1 MKDLRSMCNPAPKK
15 DFVKIARNIVAAG
28 EYNIEQLILAD
39 NKKHLYTSMA
49 QIKFDDIDEILIEL
63 GNLFC
68 TRQTQLDAEHRR
80 IGNCDYIEFTLK
92 V

>member
-1 MKDLRSMCNPAPKK
+1 MKDLRSMCKPEPKK

-28 EYNIEQLILAD
+28 EYNIEQLILED
-39 NKKHLYTSMA
+39 NKKRLYTSMV
-49 QIKFDDIDEILIEL
+49 QIKFDDIDEIMVEIK
-63 GNLFC
+63 NLFC
-68 TRQTQLDAEHRR
+68 TRQTQLEGEHRS